1 MAKRRYI
8 SFMLNKALLF
18 SITLL
23 IAAACAKAPEP
34 VWDTASYT
42 LDYGGLPEPEL
53 PGDNLLTEQGVK
65 LGRMLFYETRLSGDN
80 SLACA
85 SCHKQENAFTDT
97 NRFSTGID
105 GLEGHRQAMS
115 AVNMLWN
122 TNGYF
127 WDGRA
132 QKLRDQSIIPIQDD
146 LEMNETMENVVE
158 KLEQDTLYKHQFFR
172 AFGSEDI
179 SSHRI
184 GLALEQFMN
193 SIVSYRS
200 KYDLFLEGE
209 ATFTEKEELGMELF
223 FEEYNP
229 YFPET
234 SGADCGHCHGG
245 KNFSSQEYMNNGLDS
260 IYNDNGRYDVTGLE
274 SDRGAMKVTT
284 LRNIELTAPYMHDG
298 RFKTLEEVIDHYNEG
313 LRYNAS
319 LDPALAMTM
328 GTGLMLNNTDKDA
341 LIAFL
346 RTLTD
351 SILIQD
357 SRYASPF

>member
-1 MAKRRYI
+1 
-8 SFMLNKALLF
+8 MLNKALFF

-23 IAAACAKAPEP
+23 VASGCAKAPEP

-42 LDYGGLPEPEL
+42 LDFGGLPEPEL
-53 PGDNLLTEQGVK
+53 PADNPLTEQGVK

-80 SLACA
+80 SMACA

-97 NRFSTGID
+97 NRVSTGID
-105 GLEGHRQAMS
+105 GLDGHRQAMS

-132 QKLRDQSIIPIQDD
+132 QKLRDQSVIPIQDV

-158 KLEQDTLYKHQFFR
+158 KLEQDTLYTHQFFR

-179 SSHRI
+179 SSYRI

-200 KYDLFLEGE
+200 KYDLFLDGE
-209 ATFTEKEELGMELF
+209 ATFTEEEELGMELF

-260 IYNDNGRYDVTGLE
+260 IYNDDGRYDVTGLE

-284 LRNIELTAPYMHDG
+284 LRNIELTPPYMHDG
-298 RFKTLEEVIDHYNEG
+298 RFNTLEEVIDHYNEG
-313 LRYNAS
+313 LRNNAS
-319 LDPALAMTM
+319 LNPALAMTM
-328 GTGLMLNNTDKDA
+328 GTGLMLNETDKDA

-346 RTLTD
+346 KTLTD
-351 SILIQD
+351 TSLIQD

>member
-80 SLACA
+80 SMACA

>member
-1 MAKRRYI
+1 
-8 SFMLNKALLF
+8 MLNKALFF

-23 IAAACAKAPEP
+23 VALGCAKTPEP
-34 VWDTASYT
+34 VWDTAPYT
-42 LDYGGLPEPEL
+42 LDFGGLPEPEL
-53 PGDNLLTEQGVK
+53 PADNPLTVQGVK

-80 SLACA
+80 SMACA

-105 GLEGHRQAMS
+105 GLDGHRQAMS

-132 QKLRDQSIIPIQDD
+132 QKLRDQSIIPIQDV

-158 KLEQDTLYKHQFFR
+158 KLEQDTLYIHQFFR

-179 SSHRI
+179 SSYRI
-184 GLALEQFMN
+184 SLALEQFMN

-200 KYDLFLEGE
+200 KYDLFLDGE
-209 ATFTEKEELGMELF
+209 ATFTEEEELGMELF

-260 IYNDNGRYDVTGLE
+260 IYNDDGRYDVTGLE

-284 LRNIELTAPYMHDG
+284 LRNIELTPPYMHDG
-298 RFKTLEEVIDHYNEG
+298 RFNTLEEVIDHYNEG
-313 LRYNAS
+313 LRNNAS
-319 LDPALAMTM
+319 LNPALAMTM
-328 GTGLMLNNTDKDA
+328 GTGLMLNDTDKSA

-346 RTLTD
+346 KTLTD
-351 SILIQD
+351 TSLIQD

>member
-1 MAKRRYI
+1 
-8 SFMLNKALLF
+8 MLNKALLF

-260 IYNDNGRYDVTGLE
+260 TYNDNGRYDVTGLE

>member
-1 MAKRRYI
+1 
-8 SFMLNKALLF
+8 MLNKALFF

-23 IAAACAKAPEP
+23 VASGCAKAPEP

-42 LDYGGLPEPEL
+42 LDFGGLPEPEL
-53 PGDNLLTEQGVK
+53 PADNPLTEQGVK

-80 SLACA
+80 SMACA

-105 GLEGHRQAMS
+105 GLDGHRQAMS

-132 QKLRDQSIIPIQDD
+132 QKLRDQSVIPIQDV

-158 KLEQDTLYKHQFFR
+158 KLEQDTLYTHQFFR

-179 SSHRI
+179 SSYRI

-200 KYDLFLEGE
+200 KYDLYLDGE
-209 ATFTEKEELGMELF
+209 ATFTEEEELGMELF

-260 IYNDNGRYDVTGLE
+260 IYNDDGRYDVTGLE

-284 LRNIELTAPYMHDG
+284 LRNIELTPPYMHDG
-298 RFKTLEEVIDHYNEG
+298 RFNTLEEVIDHYNEG
-313 LRYNAS
+313 LRNNAS
-319 LDPALAMTM
+319 LNPALAMTM
-328 GTGLMLNNTDKDA
+328 GTGLMLNETDKDA

-346 RTLTD
+346 KTLTD
-351 SILIQD
+351 TSLIQD

>member
-1 MAKRRYI
+1 
-8 SFMLNKALLF
+8 MLNKALFF

-23 IAAACAKAPEP
+23 VASGCAKAPEP
-34 VWDTASYT
+34 VWDTAPYT
-42 LDYGGLPEPEL
+42 LDFGGLPEPEL
-53 PGDNLLTEQGVK
+53 PADNPLTEQGVK

-105 GLEGHRQAMS
+105 GLDGHRQAMS

-132 QKLRDQSIIPIQDD
+132 QKLRDQSIIPIQDV

-158 KLEQDTLYKHQFFR
+158 KLEQDTLYTHQFFR

-179 SSHRI
+179 SSYRI

-200 KYDLFLEGE
+200 KYDLFLDGE
-209 ATFTEKEELGMELF
+209 ATFTEEEELGMELF

-260 IYNDNGRYDVTGLE
+260 IYNDDGRYDVTGLE

-284 LRNIELTAPYMHDG
+284 LRNIELTPPYMHDG
-298 RFKTLEEVIDHYNEG
+298 RFNTLEEVIDHYNEG
-313 LRYNAS
+313 LRNNAS
-319 LDPALAMTM
+319 LNPALAMTM
-328 GTGLMLNNTDKDA
+328 GTGLMLNETDKDA

-346 RTLTD
+346 KTLTD
-351 SILIQD
+351 TSLIQD

>member
-1 MAKRRYI
+1 
-8 SFMLNKALLF
+8 MLNKALFF

-23 IAAACAKAPEP
+23 VASGCAKAPEP

-42 LDYGGLPEPEL
+42 LDFGGLPEPEL
-53 PGDNLLTEQGVK
+53 PADNPLTEQGVK

-80 SLACA
+80 SMACA

-105 GLEGHRQAMS
+105 GLDGHRQAMS

-132 QKLRDQSIIPIQDD
+132 QKLRDQSVIPIQDV

-158 KLEQDTLYKHQFFR
+158 KLEQDTLYTHQFFR

-179 SSHRI
+179 SSYRI

-200 KYDLFLEGE
+200 KYDLFLDGE
-209 ATFTEKEELGMELF
+209 ATFTEEEELGMELF

-260 IYNDNGRYDVTGLE
+260 IYNDDGRYDVTGLE

-284 LRNIELTAPYMHDG
+284 LRNIELTPPYMHDG
-298 RFKTLEEVIDHYNEG
+298 RFNTLEEVIDHYNEG
-313 LRYNAS
+313 LRNNAS
-319 LDPALAMTM
+319 LNPALAMTI
-328 GTGLMLNNTDKDA
+328 GTGLMLNETDKDA

-346 RTLTD
+346 KTLTD
-351 SILIQD
+351 TSLIQD

>member
-1 MAKRRYI
+1 
-8 SFMLNKALLF
+8 MLNKALFF

-23 IAAACAKAPEP
+23 FALGCAKAPEP
-34 VWDTASYT
+34 VWDTAPYT
-42 LDYGGLPEPEL
+42 LDFGGLPEPEL
-53 PGDNLLTEQGVK
+53 PADNPLTEQGVK

-80 SLACA
+80 SMACA

-105 GLEGHRQAMS
+105 GLDGHRQAMS

-132 QKLRDQSIIPIQDD
+132 QKLRDQSIIPIQDV

-158 KLEQDTLYKHQFFR
+158 KLEQDTLYTHQFFR

-179 SSHRI
+179 SSYRI

-200 KYDLFLEGE
+200 KYDLFLDGE
-209 ATFTEKEELGMELF
+209 ATFTEEEELGMELF

-260 IYNDNGRYDVTGLE
+260 IYNDDGRYDVTGLE

-284 LRNIELTAPYMHDG
+284 LRNIELTPPYMHDG
-298 RFKTLEEVIDHYNEG
+298 RFNTLEEVIDHYNEG
-313 LRYNAS
+313 LRNNAS
-319 LDPALAMTM
+319 LNPALAMTM
-328 GTGLMLNNTDKDA
+328 GTGLMLNETDKDA

-346 RTLTD
+346 KTLTD
-351 SILIQD
+351 TSLIQD

>member
-1 MAKRRYI
+1 MAKQRYI

-34 VWDTASYT
+34 VWDTTSYT

>member
-1 MAKRRYI
+1 
-8 SFMLNKALLF
+8 MLNKALFF

-23 IAAACAKAPEP
+23 VASGCAKAPEP

-42 LDYGGLPEPEL
+42 LDFGGLPEPEL
-53 PGDNLLTEQGVK
+53 PADNPLTEQGVK

-80 SLACA
+80 SMACA

-105 GLEGHRQAMS
+105 GLDGHRQAMS

-132 QKLRDQSIIPIQDD
+132 QKLRDQSIIPIQDV

-158 KLEQDTLYKHQFFR
+158 KLEQDTLYTHQFFR

-179 SSHRI
+179 SSYRI

-200 KYDLFLEGE
+200 KYDLFLDGE
-209 ATFTEKEELGMELF
+209 ATFTEEEELGMELF

-260 IYNDNGRYDVTGLE
+260 IYNDDGRYDVTGLE

-284 LRNIELTAPYMHDG
+284 LRNIELTPPYMHDG
-298 RFKTLEEVIDHYNEG
+298 RVNTLEEVIDHYNEG
-313 LRYNAS
+313 LRNNAS
-319 LDPALAMTM
+319 LNPALAMTM
-328 GTGLMLNNTDKDA
+328 GTGLMLNETDKDA

-346 RTLTD
+346 KTLTD
-351 SILIQD
+351 TSLIQD

>member
-1 MAKRRYI
+1 
-8 SFMLNKALLF
+8 MLNKALLF
-18 SITLL
+18 SITFF

-34 VWDTASYT
+34 VWDTTSYT

-53 PGDNLLTEQGVK
+53 PADNRLTEQGVK
-65 LGRMLFYETRLSGDN
+65 LGRMLFYETRLSGNN

-85 SCHKQENAFTDT
+85 SCHKQENAFSDT

-179 SSHRI
+179 SSYRI
-184 GLALEQFMN
+184 GLALEQFLN

-209 ATFTEKEELGMELF
+209 ATFTEEEELGMELF

-229 YFPET
+229 YFPQT

-284 LRNIELTAPYMHDG
+284 LRNIELTPPYMHDG
-298 RFKTLEEVIDHYNEG
+298 RFNTLEEVIDHYNEG

-319 LDPALAMTM
+319 LNPALAMTM
-328 GTGLMLNNTDKDA
+328 GTGLMLNGTDKAA

-351 SILIQD
+351 SNLIQD

>member
-1 MAKRRYI
+1 
-8 SFMLNKALLF
+8 MLNKALFF

-23 IAAACAKAPEP
+23 FALGCAKAPEP
-34 VWDTASYT
+34 VWDTAPYT
-42 LDYGGLPEPEL
+42 LDFGGLPEPEL
-53 PGDNLLTEQGVK
+53 PADNPLTEQGVK

-105 GLEGHRQAMS
+105 GLDGHRQAMS

-132 QKLRDQSIIPIQDD
+132 QKLRDQSIIPIQDV

-158 KLEQDTLYKHQFFR
+158 KLEQDTLYTHQFFR

-179 SSHRI
+179 SSFRI

-200 KYDLFLEGE
+200 KYDLFLDGE
-209 ATFTEKEELGMELF
+209 ATFTEEEELGMELF

-260 IYNDNGRYDVTGLE
+260 IYNDDGRYDVTGLE

-284 LRNIELTAPYMHDG
+284 LRNIELTPPYMHDG
-298 RFKTLEEVIDHYNEG
+298 RFNTLEEVIDHYNEG
-313 LRYNAS
+313 LRNNAS
-319 LDPALAMTM
+319 LNPALAMTM
-328 GTGLMLNNTDKDA
+328 GTGLMLNETDKDA

-346 RTLTD
+346 KTLTD
-351 SILIQD
+351 TSLIQD

>member
-1 MAKRRYI
+1 
-8 SFMLNKALLF
+8 MLNKALLF

>member
-1 MAKRRYI
+1 
-8 SFMLNKALLF
+8 MLNKALLF

-284 LRNIELTAPYMHDG
+284 LRNIELTPPYMHDG
-298 RFKTLEEVIDHYNEG
+298 RFNTLEEVIDHYNEG
-313 LRYNAS
+313 LRNNAS
-319 LDPALAMTM
+319 LNPALAMTM
-328 GTGLMLNNTDKDA
+328 GTGLMLNETDKDA

-346 RTLTD
+346 KTLTD
-351 SILIQD
+351 TSLIQD

>member
-1 MAKRRYI
+1 
-8 SFMLNKALLF
+8 MLNKALF
-18 SITLL
+18 FGITLL
-23 IAAACAKAPEP
+23 VATGCARASEP
-34 VWDTASYT
+34 VWDPTSYA

-53 PGDNLLTEQGVK
+53 PADNPLSEQGVR

-80 SLACA
+80 SMACA

-97 NRFSTGID
+97 NRFSAGID
-105 GLEGHRQAMS
+105 GLVGHRQAMS

-132 QKLRDQSIIPIQDD
+132 DKLRDQSILPIQDV

-158 KLEQDTLYKHQFFR
+158 KLEQDTLYTHQFFR

-179 SSHRI
+179 SSYHI

-200 KYDLFLEGE
+200 KYDLFLDGE
-209 ATFTEKEELGMELF
+209 VTFTEEEELGMELF
-223 FEEYNP
+223 FDEYNP
-229 YFPET
+229 FFPET

-245 KNFSSQEYMNNGLDS
+245 KNLSSQEYMNNGLDS
-260 IYNDNGRYDVTGLE
+260 IYNDNGRYDVTAME

-284 LRNIELTAPYMHDG
+284 LRNIELTPPYMHDG
-298 RFKTLEEVIDHYNEG
+298 RFNTLEEVIDHYNEG
-313 LRYNAS
+313 LRNNAS
-319 LDPALAMTM
+319 LNPALAMTM
-328 GTGLMLNNTDKDA
+328 GTGLMLNDSDKHA

-346 RTLTD
+346 KTLTD
-351 SILIQD
+351 TSLIQD

>member
-1 MAKRRYI
+1 
-8 SFMLNKALLF
+8 MLNKGVLLG
-18 SITLL
+18 
-23 IAAACAKAPEP
+23 IAVLFFIGCAKKPQP
-34 VWDTASYT
+34 VWDTSAYS
-42 LDYGGLPEPEL
+42 LEYGSLPTPEV
-53 PGDNLLTEQGVK
+53 PGDNPLTEQGVK

-80 SLACA
+80 SMACA

-97 NRFSTGID
+97 NRFSVGID
-105 GLEGHRQAMS
+105 GSMGHRQAMS

-179 SSHRI
+179 SSYRI

-209 ATFTEKEELGMELF
+209 ATFTEEEELGMELF

-229 YFPET
+229 YFPQT

-284 LRNIELTAPYMHDG
+284 LRNIELTPPYMHDG
-298 RFKTLEEVIDHYNEG
+298 RFNTLEEVIDHYNEG

-357 SRYASPF
+357 SLYASPF

>member
-1 MAKRRYI
+1 
-8 SFMLNKALLF
+8 MLNKALLF

-274 SDRGAMKVTT
+274 
-284 LRNIELTAPYMHDG
+284 
-298 RFKTLEEVIDHYNEG
+298 
-313 LRYNAS
+313 
-319 LDPALAMTM
+319 
-328 GTGLMLNNTDKDA
+328 
-341 LIAFL
+341 
-346 RTLTD
+346 
-351 SILIQD
+351 
-357 SRYASPF
+357 

>member
-1 MAKRRYI
+1 
-8 SFMLNKALLF
+8 MLNKALFF

-23 IAAACAKAPEP
+23 VASGCAKAPEP
-34 VWDTASYT
+34 VWDTAPYT
-42 LDYGGLPEPEL
+42 LDFGGLPEPEL
-53 PGDNLLTEQGVK
+53 PGDNPLTVQGVK

-105 GLEGHRQAMS
+105 GLDGHRQAMS

-132 QKLRDQSIIPIQDD
+132 QKLRDQSIIPIQDV

-158 KLEQDTLYKHQFFR
+158 KLEQDTLYTHQFFR

-179 SSHRI
+179 SSYRI

-200 KYDLFLEGE
+200 KYDLFLDGE
-209 ATFTEKEELGMELF
+209 ATFTEEEELGMELF

-260 IYNDNGRYDVTGLE
+260 IYNDDGRYDVTGLE

-284 LRNIELTAPYMHDG
+284 LRNIELTPPYMHDG
-298 RFKTLEEVIDHYNEG
+298 RFNTLEEVIDHYNEG
-313 LRYNAS
+313 LRNNAS
-319 LDPALAMTM
+319 LNPALAMTM
-328 GTGLMLNNTDKDA
+328 GTGLMLNETDKDA

-346 RTLTD
+346 KTLTD
-351 SILIQD
+351 TSLIQD

>member
-1 MAKRRYI
+1 
-8 SFMLNKALLF
+8 MLNKALLF

-34 VWDTASYT
+34 VWDTTSYT
-42 LDYGGLPEPEL
+42 LDYGGLTEPEL
-53 PGDNLLTEQGVK
+53 PADNRLTEQGVK

-85 SCHKQENAFTDT
+85 SCHKQENAFSDT

-179 SSHRI
+179 SSYRV

-209 ATFTEKEELGMELF
+209 ATFTEEEELGMELF
-223 FEEYNP
+223 FDEYNP

-274 SDRGAMKVTT
+274 SNRGAMKVTT
-284 LRNIELTAPYMHDG
+284 LRNIELTPPYMHDG
-298 RFKTLEEVIDHYNEG
+298 RFNTLEEVIDHYNEG
-313 LRYNAS
+313 LRYNPS
-319 LDPALAMTM
+319 LDPALIMTM
-328 GTGLMLNNTDKDA
+328 GSGLMLNGTDKDA

-351 SILIQD
+351 SSLIQD

>member
-1 MAKRRYI
+1 
-8 SFMLNKALLF
+8 MLNKALFF

-23 IAAACAKAPEP
+23 VASGCAKAPEP
-34 VWDTASYT
+34 VWDTAPYT
-42 LDYGGLPEPEL
+42 LDFGGLPEPEL
-53 PGDNLLTEQGVK
+53 PADNPLTEQGVK

-80 SLACA
+80 SMACA

-105 GLEGHRQAMS
+105 GLDGHRQAMS

-132 QKLRDQSIIPIQDD
+132 QKLRDQSVIPIQDV

-158 KLEQDTLYKHQFFR
+158 KLEQDTLYTHQFFR

-179 SSHRI
+179 SSYRI

-200 KYDLFLEGE
+200 KYDLFLDGE
-209 ATFTEKEELGMELF
+209 ATFTEEEELGMELF

-260 IYNDNGRYDVTGLE
+260 IYNDDGRYDVTGLE

-284 LRNIELTAPYMHDG
+284 LRNIELTPPYMHDG
-298 RFKTLEEVIDHYNEG
+298 RFNTLEEVIDHYNEG
-313 LRYNAS
+313 LRNNAS
-319 LDPALAMTM
+319 LNPALAMTM
-328 GTGLMLNNTDKDA
+328 GTGLMLNETDKDA

-346 RTLTD
+346 KTLTD
-351 SILIQD
+351 TSLIQD

>member
-1 MAKRRYI
+1 
-8 SFMLNKALLF
+8 MLNKALLF

-34 VWDTASYT
+34 VWDTTSYT
-42 LDYGGLPEPEL
+42 LDYGGLTEPEL
-53 PGDNLLTEQGVK
+53 PADNRLTEQGVK

-85 SCHKQENAFTDT
+85 SCHKQENAFSDT

-179 SSHRI
+179 SSYRV

-209 ATFTEKEELGMELF
+209 ATFTEEEELGMELF
-223 FEEYNP
+223 FDEYNL

-274 SDRGAMKVTT
+274 SNRGAMKVTT
-284 LRNIELTAPYMHDG
+284 LRNIELTPPYMHDG
-298 RFKTLEEVIDHYNEG
+298 RFNTLEEVIDHYNEG
-313 LRYNAS
+313 LRYNPS
-319 LDPALAMTM
+319 LDPALVMTM
-328 GTGLMLNNTDKDA
+328 GSGLMLNGTDKDA

-351 SILIQD
+351 SSLIQD

>member
-1 MAKRRYI
+1 
-8 SFMLNKALLF
+8 
-18 SITLL
+18 
-23 IAAACAKAPEP
+23 
-34 VWDTASYT
+34 
-42 LDYGGLPEPEL
+42 
-53 PGDNLLTEQGVK
+53 
-65 LGRMLFYETRLSGDN
+65 
-80 SLACA
+80 
-85 SCHKQENAFTDT
+85 
-97 NRFSTGID
+97 
-105 GLEGHRQAMS
+105 
-115 AVNMLWN
+115 
-122 TNGYF
+122 
-127 WDGRA
+127 
-132 QKLRDQSIIPIQDD
+132 
-146 LEMNETMENVVE
+146 MNETMENVVE

>member
-200 KYDLFLEGE
+200 KYDLFL
-209 ATFTEKEELGMELF
+209 
-223 FEEYNP
+223 
-229 YFPET
+229 
-234 SGADCGHCHGG
+234 
-245 KNFSSQEYMNNGLDS
+245 
-260 IYNDNGRYDVTGLE
+260 
-274 SDRGAMKVTT
+274 
-284 LRNIELTAPYMHDG
+284 
-298 RFKTLEEVIDHYNEG
+298 
-313 LRYNAS
+313 
-319 LDPALAMTM
+319 
-328 GTGLMLNNTDKDA
+328 
-341 LIAFL
+341 
-346 RTLTD
+346 
-351 SILIQD
+351 
-357 SRYASPF
+357 

>member
-1 MAKRRYI
+1 
-8 SFMLNKALLF
+8 MLNKALFF

-23 IAAACAKAPEP
+23 VASGCAKAPEP
-34 VWDTASYT
+34 VWDTAPYT
-42 LDYGGLPEPEL
+42 LDFGGLPEPEL
-53 PGDNLLTEQGVK
+53 PADNPLTEQGVK

-80 SLACA
+80 SMACA

-105 GLEGHRQAMS
+105 GLDGHRQAMS

-132 QKLRDQSIIPIQDD
+132 QKLRDQSIIPIQDV

-158 KLEQDTLYKHQFFR
+158 KLEQDTLYTHQFFR

-179 SSHRI
+179 SSYRI

-200 KYDLFLEGE
+200 KYDLFLDGE
-209 ATFTEKEELGMELF
+209 ATFTEEEELGMELF

-260 IYNDNGRYDVTGLE
+260 IYNDDGRYDVTGLE

-284 LRNIELTAPYMHDG
+284 LRNIELTPPYMHDG
-298 RFKTLEEVIDHYNEG
+298 RFNTLEEVIDHYNEG
-313 LRYNAS
+313 LRNNAS
-319 LDPALAMTM
+319 LNPALAMTM
-328 GTGLMLNNTDKDA
+328 GTGLMLNETDKDA

-346 RTLTD
+346 KTLTD
-351 SILIQD
+351 TSLIQD

>member
-1 MAKRRYI
+1 
-8 SFMLNKALLF
+8 MLNKALLF

-229 YFPET
+229 YFPQT

>member
-1 MAKRRYI
+1 
-8 SFMLNKALLF
+8 MLNKALFF

-23 IAAACAKAPEP
+23 VASGCAKAPEP

-42 LDYGGLPEPEL
+42 LDFGGLPEPEL
-53 PGDNLLTEQGVK
+53 PADNPLTEQGVK

-80 SLACA
+80 SMACA

-105 GLEGHRQAMS
+105 GLDGHRQAMS

-132 QKLRDQSIIPIQDD
+132 QKLRDQSIIPIQDV

-158 KLEQDTLYKHQFFR
+158 KLEQDTLYTHQFFR

-179 SSHRI
+179 SSYRI

-200 KYDLFLEGE
+200 KYDLFLDGE
-209 ATFTEKEELGMELF
+209 ATFTEEEELGMELF

-260 IYNDNGRYDVTGLE
+260 IYNDDGRYDVTGLE

-284 LRNIELTAPYMHDG
+284 LRNIELTPPYMHDG
-298 RFKTLEEVIDHYNEG
+298 RFNTLEEVIDHYNEG
-313 LRYNAS
+313 LRNNAS
-319 LDPALAMTM
+319 LNPALAMTM
-328 GTGLMLNNTDKDA
+328 GTGLMLNETDKDA

-346 RTLTD
+346 KTLTD
-351 SILIQD
+351 TSLIQD

>member
-1 MAKRRYI
+1 
-8 SFMLNKALLF
+8 MLNKALFF

-23 IAAACAKAPEP
+23 VASGCAKAPEP

-42 LDYGGLPEPEL
+42 LDFGGLPEPEL
-53 PGDNLLTEQGVK
+53 PADNPLTEQGVK

-80 SLACA
+80 SMACA

-105 GLEGHRQAMS
+105 GLDGHRQAMS

-132 QKLRDQSIIPIQDD
+132 QKLRDQSVIPIQDV

-158 KLEQDTLYKHQFFR
+158 KLEQDTLYTHQFFR

-179 SSHRI
+179 SSYRI

-200 KYDLFLEGE
+200 KYDLFLDGE
-209 ATFTEKEELGMELF
+209 ATFTEEEELGMELF

-260 IYNDNGRYDVTGLE
+260 IYNDDGRYDVTGLE

-284 LRNIELTAPYMHDG
+284 LRNIELTPPYMHDG
-298 RFKTLEEVIDHYNEG
+298 RFNTLEEVIDHYNEG
-313 LRYNAS
+313 LRNNAS
-319 LDPALAMTM
+319 LNPALAMTM
-328 GTGLMLNNTDKDA
+328 GTGLMLNETDKDA

-346 RTLTD
+346 KTLTD
-351 SILIQD
+351 TSLIQD

>member
-1 MAKRRYI
+1 
-8 SFMLNKALLF
+8 MLNKALFF

-23 IAAACAKAPEP
+23 VASGCAKAPEP

-42 LDYGGLPEPEL
+42 LDFGGLPEPEL
-53 PGDNLLTEQGVK
+53 PDDNPLTEQGVK

-80 SLACA
+80 SMACA

-105 GLEGHRQAMS
+105 GLDGHRQAMS

-132 QKLRDQSIIPIQDD
+132 QKLRDQSVIPIQDV

-158 KLEQDTLYKHQFFR
+158 KLEQDTLYTHQFFR

-179 SSHRI
+179 SSYRI

-200 KYDLFLEGE
+200 KYDLFLDGE
-209 ATFTEKEELGMELF
+209 ATFTEEEELGMELF

-260 IYNDNGRYDVTGLE
+260 IYNDDGRYDVTGLE

-284 LRNIELTAPYMHDG
+284 LRNIELTPPYMHDG
-298 RFKTLEEVIDHYNEG
+298 RFNTLEEVIDHYNEG
-313 LRYNAS
+313 LRNNAS
-319 LDPALAMTM
+319 LNPALAMTM
-328 GTGLMLNNTDKDA
+328 GTGLMLNETDKDA

-346 RTLTD
+346 KTLTD
-351 SILIQD
+351 TSLIQD

>member
-200 KYDLFLEGE
+200 KYDVFLEGE

>member
-1 MAKRRYI
+1 
-8 SFMLNKALLF
+8 MLNKALFF

-23 IAAACAKAPEP
+23 VASGCAKAPEP

-42 LDYGGLPEPEL
+42 LDFGGLPEPEL
-53 PGDNLLTEQGVK
+53 PDDNPLTEQGVK

-80 SLACA
+80 SMACA

-105 GLEGHRQAMS
+105 GLDGHRQAMS

-132 QKLRDQSIIPIQDD
+132 QKLRDQSIIPIQDV

-158 KLEQDTLYKHQFFR
+158 KLEQDTLYTHQFFR

-179 SSHRI
+179 SSYRI

-200 KYDLFLEGE
+200 KYDLFLDGE
-209 ATFTEKEELGMELF
+209 ATFTEEEELGMELF

-260 IYNDNGRYDVTGLE
+260 IYNDDGRYDVTGLE

-284 LRNIELTAPYMHDG
+284 LRNIELTPPYMHDG
-298 RFKTLEEVIDHYNEG
+298 RFNTLEEVIDHYNEG
-313 LRYNAS
+313 LRNNAS
-319 LDPALAMTM
+319 LNPALAMTM
-328 GTGLMLNNTDKDA
+328 GTGLMLNETDKDA

-346 RTLTD
+346 KTLTD
-351 SILIQD
+351 TSLIQD

>member
-85 SCHKQENAFTDT
+85 SCHKQENAFSDT